1 MAAIALT
8 AENFDQ
14 VIGSGQHVFVDFW
27 ATWCRPCM
35 MMGPVV
41 EELAQEYDGRVI
53 IAKMNVDDPGVGD
66 ICGRFGITNI
76 PNMKLFKNGVEVDN
90 VVGAVPKATVK
101 GVIDRNL

>member
-1 MAAIALT
+1 MAAIVLT
-8 AENFDQ
+8 AEKFDQ
-14 VIGSGQHVFVDFW
+14 VISSGQLVFVDFW

-35 MMGPVV
+35 MMGPIV

-76 PNMKLFKNGVEVDN
+76 PNMKLFKNGVEVGN

-101 GVIDRNL
+101 AVIDRNL

>member
-1 MAAIALT
+1 MAAITLT

-14 VIGSGQHVFVDFW
+14 VIGSGQLVFVDFW

>member
-1 MAAIALT
+1 
-8 AENFDQ
+8 
-14 VIGSGQHVFVDFW
+14 
-27 ATWCRPCM
+27 
-35 MMGPVV
+35 
-41 EELAQEYDGRVI
+41 
-53 IAKMNVDDPGVGD
+53 MNVDDPGVGD

>member
-14 VIGSGQHVFVDFW
+14 VIGSGQRVFVDFW

-90 VVGAVPKATVK
+90 VVVLCP
-101 GVIDRNL
+101 RRP

>member
-14 VIGSGQHVFVDFW
+14 VIGSGQLVFVDFW

-53 IAKMNVDDPGVGD
+53 IAKRNVDDPGVGD

>member
-1 MAAIALT
+1 MAAIVLT

-14 VIGSGQHVFVDFW
+14 VISSGQLVFVDFW

-35 MMGPVV
+35 MMGPIV

-53 IAKMNVDDPGVGD
+53 VAKMNVDDPGVGD